1 LKEEPPPAETG
12 GLRGV
17 GPSLALLCAI
27 NTLNFFDRQVM
38 AAVAEPIRR
47 EWALGDTAVGAL
59 GTAFTLLY
67 AVVGIPFGRL
77 ADRARRTRIL
87 AAGVLAWSVLTA
99 LQGLA
104 RSFSQLLV
112 LRLLVGVGE
121 ATCAPAATSLIGDL
135 VPPEKRSRALAVFML
150 GLPLGLGLSYAV
162 SGWVAQGWGWRTA
175 FFVAGFP
182 GVLCAALA
190 LTLREPV
197 RGAQWDPGRDTPLA
211 SPYRRLLAIPTLWWI
226 IASGALHNFNMY
238 ALGTFLSPY
247 LIRVHGL
254 DVREAGLVAMLAYG
268 LSGIPGMLLGGVA
281 GDALRRR
288 GPAHRLL
295 LGAGLFFCA
304 GPLIFFALRQ
314 PAGHAL
320 AFAILLGVACAA
332 MAAYYAIVYAA
343 LQDVVPASLRGTAM
357 AVYFLAMYA
366 LGAAF
371 GPVATGLLSDRLTTR
386 AARAAGVATGGT
398 AALEPFRGA
407 GLHAALLVV
416 PALALLMAAVL
427 WAASRTVNQDANRAQ
442 QS

>member
-1 LKEEPPPAETG
+1 M
-12 GLRGV
+12 

-47 EWALGDTAVGAL
+47 EWGLGDAAVGAL

-175 FFVAGFP
+175 FFVAGPP
-182 GVLCAALA
+182 GILCAALA
-190 LTLREPV
+190 LALREPA
-197 RGAQWDPGRDTPLA
+197 RGARPDAGRGAPLT

-254 DVREAGLVAMLAYG
+254 DVRQAGLVAMLAYG
-268 LSGIPGMLLGGVA
+268 LSGIPGMLLGGLA

-288 GPAHRLL
+288 GPAHLLL

-320 AFAILLGVACAA
+320 AFAILLGLACAA

-357 AVYFLAMYA
+357 AVYFLAMYV

-386 AARAAGVATGGT
+386 AARAAGVTTGGT

-427 WAASRTVNQDANRAQ
+427 WAASRTVNEDANRAER
-442 QS
+442 S